1 MARVLRPNRVG
12 LAVIAVAAV
21 VVLVVVILWV
31 RGCGQEPQPQ
41 PPETPDRTLEAPI
54 VQAPP
59 ERPIKPVIPAPTPA
73 PSPKP
78 PEPKPPEPQPKSV
91 YERWYEAGREAFD
104 SGDYINA
111 RNQLSQALKGLENPF
126 RLQAKMQLA
135 TIANKLTFVR
145 QIFPG
150 DTTAESYHV
159 KQGETPASV
168 VKDFAITAELFMK
181 INNIPDARSMM
192 AGKNYKVIKG
202 PFSVVIHKKTF
213 ELDVFLG
220 DHFIKRYPIGLGRN
234 NSTPVGEFLA
244 GTKLEEPEWIGDDK
258 ETGRRIRVPYGD
270 PRNPLGDHWI
280 SLRELP
286 EPEGGGK
293 QTDYGIHGTNEP
305 QTIGGQASRGCI
317 RMLNKDMAELFD
329 LLVSGKSRITLLDD

>member
-1 MARVLRPNRVG
+1 MARVLRPNRIG
-12 LAVIAVAAV
+12 LAVIAVAAAM
-21 VVLVVVILWV
+21 VLVVVIFWV
-31 RGCGQEPQPQ
+31 RGCREKPQAQ
-41 PPETPDRTLEAPI
+41 PPATPGVAEAPTFD
-54 VQAPP
+54 VPPEAVKPP
-59 ERPIKPVIPAPTPA
+59 ERPTRSVIPTPA

-78 PEPKPPEPQPKSV
+78 APAPAPAKTV

-111 RNQLSQALKGLENPF
+111 RNQLSQALKGLENPS
-126 RLQAKMQLA
+126 RLNAKMQLA
-135 TIANKLTFVR
+135 TIANKLTFTQ

-202 PFSVVIHKKTF
+202 PFRVVIHKKSF

-220 DHFIKRYPIGLGRN
+220 DYFIKRCPIGLGRN
-234 NSTPVGEFLA
+234 NSSPVGEFLA
-244 GTKLEEPEWIGDDK
+244 GSRLEKPPWTGEDPK
-258 ETGRRIRVPYGD
+258 TGRRILVYHGD
-270 PRNPLGDHWI
+270 PNYPLGNHWI

-286 EPEGGGK
+286 EHGGK
-293 QTDYGIHGTNEP
+293 ETTNGIHGTNEP
-305 QTIGGQASRGCI
+305 ETIGAQASRGCI

-329 LLVSGKSRITLLDD
+329 LLVSGQSRITLLDD

>member
-12 LAVIAVAAV
+12 LAVIAAAAV
-21 VVLVVVILWV
+21 VLLVVVILWV
-31 RGCGQEPQPQ
+31 RGCGEEPQAQ
-41 PPETPDRTLEAPI
+41 PPEIPERTVE
-54 VQAPP
+54 APP
-59 ERPIKPVIPAPTPA
+59 ERQPTPA
-73 PSPKP
+73 PA
-78 PEPKPPEPQPKSV
+78 PEPKPVESKPIVIEKTSV
-91 YERWYEAGREAFD
+91 YQRWYDAGREAFD

-111 RNQLSQALKGLENPF
+111 RHQLSQALKGLENPS
-126 RLQAKMQLA
+126 RLNAKIQLA
-135 TIANKLTFVR
+135 TIANKLTFTR

-159 KQGETPASV
+159 KQGETPAGV

-181 INNIPDARSMM
+181 INNIPDAKLMI

-220 DHFIKRYPIGLGRN
+220 DYFIKRYPIGLGRD

-244 GTKLEEPEWIGDDK
+244 GSRLEKPPWTGEDPK
-258 ETGRRIRVPYGD
+258 TGRRILVRHGD
-270 PRNPLGDHWI
+270 PGYPLGDHWI

-286 EPEGGGK
+286 EHGGK
-293 QTDYGIHGTNEP
+293 DDTTYGIHGTNEP
-305 QTIGGQASRGCI
+305 ETIGGQASRGCI